1 MSAVPLLIPDWPLPT
16 GVGAAMATRIGG
28 VSAAPYDS
36 LNLRPPALEP
46 PGTPADDPQAVGENI
61 RRYGAALGA
70 QPVFLRQVHGAQV
83 LNLDEYASP
92 VQCPTTADAAVTT
105 RVGLAC
111 TVLVADCLPVL
122 LTDVAGRAV
131 AAAHAGWR
139 GLAAGVLENT
149 LQALCERAGCSP
161 AQVQAWLGPCIGPQ
175 AFEVGPDVLQAFGH
189 SPSAAH
195 TAVDGVAAAAF
206 RYAPRPDGTPRWRAD
221 LAALAGL
228 RLRAAGLHR
237 ICSSGLCTV
246 SEPSRFFSFRRDGL
260 TGRMA
265 ASIWRHG

>member
-1 MSAVPLLIPDWPLPT
+1 
-16 GVGAAMATRIGG
+16 
-28 VSAAPYDS
+28 
-36 LNLRPPALEP
+36 
-46 PGTPADDPQAVGENI
+46 
-61 RRYGAALGA
+61 
-70 QPVFLRQVHGAQV
+70 
-83 LNLDEYASP
+83 NLDEHASP
-92 VQCPTTADAAVTT
+92 VQSPATADAAVTT

-139 GLAAGVLENT
+139 GLAAGILENT

-189 SPSAAH
+189 SPCAAN
-195 TAVDGVAAAAF
+195 TSVDGDAAAVF

-221 LAALAGL
+221 LAALARL
-228 RLRAAGLHR
+228 RLHAAGLHR
-237 ICSSGLCTV
+237 ISSSGLCTV
-246 SEPSRFFSFRRDGL
+246 SDTSRFFSFRRDGL